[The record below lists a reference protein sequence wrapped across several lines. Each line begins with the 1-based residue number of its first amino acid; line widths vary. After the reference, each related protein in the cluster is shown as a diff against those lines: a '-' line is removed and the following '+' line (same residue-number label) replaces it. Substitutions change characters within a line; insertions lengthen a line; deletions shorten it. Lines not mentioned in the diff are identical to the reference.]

1 MLHLRTYPIRSFLTT
16 LPSASYLPWNH
27 MWKLWGSLWN
37 TAELIQI
44 FPSYLAKCL
53 ISEKLHWGSKLKK
66 TSSDITEI
74 INLGQMKTFPLNV
87 NHLSQVFP
95 SDFPKRW
102 QEQKEKRLSRY
113 HLTGWSKPAEK
124 SSDFWDTPNT
134 SGFDWSYLHLRK
146 RSVHPHTYF
155 AIYSL
160 TGTPYS
166 MQILELFH
174 AMSKF

>member
-53 ISEKLHWGSKLKK
+53 ILENLHWGSKLKK

-74 INLGQMKTFPLNV
+74 LNLGQRKTFPLNV
-87 NHLSQVFP
+87 NHSSQVFP
-95 SDFPKRW
+95 SDLPKRW
-102 QEQKEKRLSRY
+102 QQQRKKRLSNY
-113 HLTGWSKPAEK
+113 HHAPLNRVVKTSWKKLWLLRHTKHFRLWLILCASEK
-124 SSDFWDTPNT
+124 RDQYT
-134 SGFDWSYLHLRK
+134 H
-146 RSVHPHTYF
+146 
-155 AIYSL
+155 I
-160 TGTPYS
+160 
-166 MQILELFH
+166 QILLFS
-174 AMSKF
+174 A